1 MQFYI
6 YRIVF
11 VVRHNCTIAR
21 TLDVSTVQSDTR
33 SATNLFT
40 PSPNNLQALQC
51 MRLIIIQDHL
61 IHIFSIFLYHLVEK
75 KFIKH
80 ARTLVKQ
87 YTENVIKG
95 LDKEL
100 TVDQA
105 NRITSIGDK
114 CLDLAKPNVNL
125 LFHRIGSLVDK
136 HMGIPDA
143 VSIES
148 ASDVEP
154 NTNEA
159 NLAEMYAREQL
170 DALDKSFIQQQ
181 IMLEA
186 LKMESDHYDNVLM
199 PQMEVDMQ
207 LCDLFEQRMK
217 GGNPDISEHI
227 ANANAL
233 LAEESIRERSERMRR
248 SL

>member
-1 MQFYI
+1 M
-6 YRIVF
+6 
-11 VVRHNCTIAR
+11 
-21 TLDVSTVQSDTR
+21 
-33 SATNLFT
+33 
-40 PSPNNLQALQC
+40 
-51 MRLIIIQDHL
+51 
-61 IHIFSIFLYHLVEK
+61 
-75 KFIKH
+75 
-80 ARTLVKQ
+80 KQ

-233 LAEESIRERSERMRR
+233 LAEESIRERSEQMRR